1 MIVKCFSTTRE
12 FVFYKKKDRIA
23 TILIFCGIIV
33 VAKIIL
39 ILDQSNLMYVTAIL
53 AEMDDKHSHE
63 NQKISKVLIH

>member
-12 FVFYKKKDRIA
+12 FVFTKKDRIA

-39 ILDQSNLMYVTAIL
+39 ILDQSNLMYVTAIT
-53 AEMDDKHSHE
+53 AEIDDKHFHE
-63 NQKISKVLIH
+63 NQKSRKVLIH